1 MPSGGP
7 LMIFVS
13 AGEAS
18 GDLHAG
24 SLIEELKK
32 RAEVSVEAVG
42 GRRMSEAGARI
53 VCPMDKLS
61 VVGLSEVIL
70 RIPSLARA
78 YFGIRARWR
87 RRPPDLFIPVDF
99 PGFNLR
105 LATAAR
111 SMGVPVMY
119 YIAPQVWAWGSA
131 RLKALA
137 SAVDKMAVVLPFE
150 EEFYRRRGIS
160 AEYVGHPLVDAVRPR
175 CERRSFRERHGI
187 GTESPL
193 VGLFPGSR
201 WHEVSKLLPPMIEAF
216 KDLRRAHAECRAAIG
231 LADTIPEEKVRRL
244 GREVGLNAKIIAGEA
259 YELMESSDALLV
271 ASGTVTLEAGLLAKP
286 MVIVYKMSRLT
297 YAVARRVVKTESI
310 GLVNLVAG
318 KRVVPEYLQEEV
330 TAPALRAELESM
342 LYDEVRRAEI
352 VSELRG
358 VRRALGGPGAS
369 ARAAE
374 LALETARWNLS

>member
-7 LMIFVS
+7 LRIFVS

-18 GDLHAG
+18 GDLHAA

-42 GRRMSEAGARI
+42 GRRMFEAGARI
-53 VCPMDKLS
+53 VYPMEKLT
-61 VVGLSEVIL
+61 VVGLSEVVL
-70 RIPSLARA
+70 KIPSLVRA
-78 YFGIRARWR
+78 YFGLRARWR
-87 RRPPDLFIPVDF
+87 RRPPDLFVPVDF

-111 SMGVPVMY
+111 SMSVPVMY
-119 YIAPQVWAWGSA
+119 YIGPQVWAWGSG
-131 RLKALA
+131 RLKTIAG
-137 SAVDKMAVVLPFE
+137 AVDKMAVVLPFE
-150 EEFYRRRGIS
+150 EEFYRRRGIA
-160 AEYVGHPLVDAVRPR
+160 AEYVGNPLVEAVRPR
-175 CERRSFRERHGI
+175 CDRQTFRERHGI
-187 GTESPL
+187 DADSPL

-201 WHEVSKLLPPMIEAF
+201 WHEVSRLLPPMIEAF
-216 KDLRRAHAECRAAIG
+216 KDLRKAHAECRAAIG
-231 LADTIPEEKVRRL
+231 LASTIPEEKVRRL

-271 ASGTVTLEAGLLAKP
+271 ASGTATLEAGLLAKP
-286 MVIVYKMSRLT
+286 MVIVYRMSRLT

-318 KRVVPEYLQEEV
+318 KRVVPEYLQEQV

-342 LYDEVRRAEI
+342 LYDKARRAEI
-352 VSELRG
+352 VSELGG
-358 VRRALGGPGAS
+358 VRRTLGGPGAS